1 MAALAAPQP
10 DRRSGGIVMNH
21 STVASPLSSTAGL
34 ALLVFFTLLV
44 VASMWRLFSK
54 AGEAGWKSLVP
65 FLGAF
70 VYLKITGRPA
80 WWFLL
85 LLIPVINI
93 IPGIV
98 TCFDLARVF
107 GKGPG
112 FGFGILMLGPIFIP
126 LLAFGSARYVG
137 VSGSPAPARRAA
149 A

>member
-137 VSGSPAPARRAA
+137 VSGSPALARRAA

>member
-1 MAALAAPQP
+1 M
-10 DRRSGGIVMNH
+10 DH
-21 STVASPLSSTAGL
+21 STVASPFSYAAGTA
-34 ALLVFFTLLV
+34 AFAVFALLV

-85 LLIPVINI
+85 MIIPVINI

-112 FGFGILMLGPIFIP
+112 FGVGILMLSPIFIP
-126 LLAFGSARYVG
+126 ILAFGGARYVG
-137 VSGSPAPARRAA
+137 ASGRPAPAYRAA

>member
-10 DRRSGGIVMNH
+10 DRWSGGIVMDH
-21 STVASPLSSTAGL
+21 STVASPFSSMAGM
-34 ALLVFFTLLV
+34 AVFAFFTLLI

-54 AGEAGWKSLVP
+54 AGEAGWKCLVP

-70 VYLKITGRPA
+70 VYLRITGRPA
-80 WWFLL
+80 WWFVLMI
-85 LLIPVINI
+85 IPVINI
-93 IPGIV
+93 IPAIV

-126 LLAFGSARYVG
+126 VLAFGGARYVG
-137 VSGSPAPARRAA
+137 GPQSPAPAYRAA